1 MATLLFQLRTAIT
14 TLRMNEI
21 YQRHFKSFNLNIST
35 LKLLKSK
42 MLNVNSKN
50 VVLIMNGGKLNT

>member
-1 MATLLFQLRTAIT
+1 MATLLFQLMTAIT